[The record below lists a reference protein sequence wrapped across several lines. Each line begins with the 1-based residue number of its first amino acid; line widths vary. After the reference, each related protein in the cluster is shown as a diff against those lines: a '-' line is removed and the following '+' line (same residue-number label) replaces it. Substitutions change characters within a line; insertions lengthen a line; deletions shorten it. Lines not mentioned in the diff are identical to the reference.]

1 MRGWGGIPEHSDMAT
16 CALQSAQMLCCPGE
30 PRGLTQG
37 KDTGNAEKAWAEADM
52 SEGCAGIHHP
62 QMTRGP
68 ASCSTPTRN
77 TSGWVA
83 ELAPKVPPLWPKNCL
98 NPSPLPNSELALV
111 LCQIRVP
118 SLHCE
123 LTRCRVTLGKSH
135 SFPPLQLQIGPL
147 VLCVGFFSAL
157 C

>member
-1 MRGWGGIPEHSDMAT
+1 
-16 CALQSAQMLCCPGE
+16 
-30 PRGLTQG
+30 
-37 KDTGNAEKAWAEADM
+37 M
-52 SEGCAGIHHP
+52 SEDCAGVQHEET
-62 QMTRGP
+62 TRGP
-68 ASCSTPTRN
+68 ASYSTPTRN

-111 LCQIRVP
+111 LCQIRAP

-123 LTRCRVTLGKSH
+123 RTCCRVTLGKSH
-135 SFPPLQLQIGPL
+135 SFPLLQLQIGPL
-147 VLCVGFFSAL
+147 VLCGIFFFFDL